1 MTTSGCMFALEASS
15 ALSDFRAE
23 RLLADLKSVYPQVK
37 AVSGRYI
44 HFVHAARALEEQ
56 EVSRLRAL
64 LSYGFEGA
72 DAAADAEFLVIPRL
86 GTISPWASKATD
98 IVHNCG
104 MTEVLR
110 VERGIR
116 YAVAFEGAAP
126 ASDILEAIASK
137 LHDRMTESVVPS
149 DFPVEKLF
157 TELPGKPMS
166 VISASTPEEAHREL
180 ARANAE
186 MGLALSE
193 GEMDYLEKAFE
204 AEGRGPTDTELMMF
218 SQANSEHCR
227 HKIFNASW
235 VIDGKPMDQSLFGYI
250 RATHKAHPEGTITA
264 YSDNAAIYEG
274 SEVPRLYT
282 RPAKDSPYGQYFTEE
297 NELTHTVFKVET
309 HNHPTAISPFPGA
322 ATGSGGE
329 IRDEGA
335 TGRGVRRPVSA
346 ASRFLRSI
354 SRVPLRAGK
363 TILTW

>member
-180 ARANAE
+180 ARANAD
-186 MGLALSE
+186 GSR
-193 GEMDYLEKAFE
+193 AF
-204 AEGRGPTDTELMMF
+204 
-218 SQANSEHCR
+218 
-227 HKIFNASW
+227 
-235 VIDGKPMDQSLFGYI
+235 
-250 RATHKAHPEGTITA
+250 
-264 YSDNAAIYEG
+264 
-274 SEVPRLYT
+274 
-282 RPAKDSPYGQYFTEE
+282 
-297 NELTHTVFKVET
+297 
-309 HNHPTAISPFPGA
+309 
-322 ATGSGGE
+322 
-329 IRDEGA
+329 
-335 TGRGVRRPVSA
+335 
-346 ASRFLRSI
+346 
-354 SRVPLRAGK
+354 
-363 TILTW
+363 

>member
-157 TELPGKPMS
+157 TEHPGKPMS

-186 MGLALSE
+186 MGLALSD

-235 VIDGKPMDQSLFGYI
+235 VIDGKPMDQSYLECGLPDDLQASI
-250 RATHKAHPEGTITA
+250 QEMQKSWAIIDSGSRDPHWDIHWCNL
-264 YSDNAAIYEG
+264 NADINSA
-274 SEVPRLYT
+274 EVERI
-282 RPAKDSPYGQYFTEE
+282 
-297 NELTHTVFKVET
+297 
-309 HNHPTAISPFPGA
+309 ISPEQA
-322 ATGSGGE
+322 WY
-329 IRDEGA
+329 
-335 TGRGVRRPVSA
+335 
-346 ASRFLRSI
+346 LREKY
-354 SRVPLRAGK
+354 LRMERE
-363 TILTW
+363 